1 MRLAASTCFVTW
13 GRDCDGGRGTGD
25 GERGEQPNVNQKTIR
40 DLSDG
45 QVRGKRALVR
55 VDFNV
60 PVDKGRVTD
69 DTRIRAALP
78 TIQSLL
84 DRDARVVLLSHLGR
98 PKGKPESKYSLE
110 PVARRLG
117 ELMPKQNIVFV
128 ESTDTDDAVKTTH
141 DPTVHVVLLEN
152 TRFLGGEETNDQ
164 RLARGLAQLGDF
176 YVNDAFGSAH
186 RAHASTEGIAHF
198 LKPAVAGFLMEKE
211 LEYLGGALENPQH
224 PFVAVLGGAKISG
237 KIDVIESLLPK
248 VDKLVIG
255 GAMACTF
262 FRAMGIETGKSLVE
276 PDRVD
281 MAKNILERSGGKLL
295 LPVDATVSTALD
307 APQSAHSVRREEI
320 PADEAM
326 FDIGP
331 KSAQAFAA
339 AVAGARTVLW
349 NGPMGV
355 FETKPFDAG
364 TRAVAEAM
372 AKATSSGATTIVGG
386 GDSAAAVAELG
397 LENAMSHVST
407 GGGASLEFLEG
418 KVLPGVAALDV
429 KA

>member
-1 MRLAASTCFVTW
+1 MKK
-13 GRDCDGGRGTGD
+13 
-25 GERGEQPNVNQKTIR
+25 KTIR
-40 DLSDG
+40 DLSDAE
-45 QVRGKRALVR
+45 VRGKRALVR

-60 PVDKGRVTD
+60 PLDKGRVTD

-78 TIQSLL
+78 TIQTLL
-84 DRDARVVLLSHLGR
+84 DRGARVVLLSHLGR

-128 ESTDTDDAVKTTH
+128 ESTDTDEASKSTH
-141 DPTVHVVLLEN
+141 DPSVHIVLLEN
-152 TRFLGGEETNDQ
+152 TRFLGGEESNEQ

-186 RAHASTEGIAHF
+186 RAHASTEGVAHW
-198 LKPAVAGFLMEKE
+198 LKPAVAGLLMEKE
-211 LEYLGGALENPQH
+211 LDYLGNALENPER

-237 KIDVIESLLPK
+237 KIDVIEQLLPK

-262 FRAMGIETGKSLVE
+262 FRAMNIETGTSLVE
-276 PDRVD
+276 ADRIE
-281 MAKNILERSGGKLL
+281 MAKALLERSGDKLV
-295 LPVDATVSTALD
+295 LPVDATVSTAID
-307 APQSAHSVRREEI
+307 APQSAHAVRRNAI

-326 FDIGP
+326 LDIGP
-331 KSAQAFAA
+331 ESAALFAK
-339 AVAGARTVLW
+339 VVSGARTVVW

-355 FETKPFDAG
+355 FETPPFDVG

-372 AKATSSGATTIVGG
+372 ANATRAGATTIVGG
-386 GDSAAAVAELG
+386 GDSAAAVAKLG
-397 LENAMSHVST
+397 LESAMSHVST

-418 KVLPGVAALDV
+418 KVLPGVAALDD
-429 KA
+429 A